1 LDTVEAGPVPKRLV
15 YSRESLLE
23 NAVAGYLDEVQQVR
37 EMLDS
42 RYDDLASGRIQG
54 IDGEEAF
61 RLLME
66 KTQVRRYRR
75 ISVYRRSSAA
85 QILDET

>member
-1 LDTVEAGPVPKRLV
+1 MEVNFTPETERKL
-15 YSRESLLE
+15 REFSAQSGRGTDDLIEDL
-23 NAVAGYLDEVQQVR
+23 VAGYLDEVRQVR

-42 RYDDLASGRIQG
+42 RYDDLASGRVQG

-66 KTQVRRYRR
+66 KTKTRRLRR
-75 ISVYRRSSAA
+75 PA
-85 QILDET
+85 